1 MEDVVKEI
9 KQGFFTMDVI
19 RTVCMAKSIDEARK
33 IALDRIEEQ
42 KDSARGENVIKA
54 TNMVN
59 KAKNIRSLGIALTNF
74 MLAHPSENLK
84 TIR

>member
-1 MEDVVKEI
+1 MDDEKQI
-9 KQGFFTMDVI
+9 KQGFFTMEVI
-19 RTVCMAKSIDEARK
+19 RKVCAATSIDEARK

-42 KDSARGENVIKA
+42 KKEAKQENIVKA

-59 KAKNIRSLGIALTNF
+59 KAKDIRMLGISMTNF
-74 MLAHPSENLK
+74 MFAHPSENLK